1 MSIIKINVIQ
11 INVINFIASKILWMC
26 EKFCPTLFVFGT
38 CTDEN
43 LDDDVDTT
51 AKMIQMTKLICLG
64 KKLENER
71 IFPLKITTAKIM
83 ANVVKQNLPIIKKMI
98 SHLFNFSFSAFLKK
112 TKCFLF
118 QYSIRT

>member
-1 MSIIKINVIQ
+1 MDVRE
-11 INVINFIASKILWMC
+11 IL
-26 EKFCPTLFVFGT
+26 PDSVFGT

-71 IFPLKITTAKIM
+71 IFPLKITTPKIM

-118 QYSIRT
+118 HYSIRT